1 MQVMLASPRAIEM
14 NKQNIA
20 DKALST
26 VLFPVTQSALS
37 TLRLLLSILEFMPLN
52 INDFIFNGG
61 IIFMK

>member
-37 TLRLLLSILEFMPLN
+37 TLPATT
-52 INDFIFNGG
+52 INLG
-61 IIFMK
+61 IYASQY

>member
-1 MQVMLASPRAIEM
+1 MQVMIASPRATEM

-20 DKALST
+20 DKALSAVPSCPT
-26 VLFPVTQSALS
+26 VS
-37 TLRLLLSILEFMPLN
+37 TVHFRLLLSILEFMPLN